1 MKDLQ
6 RKGGQCSEQSR
17 RGGGGRGPGRRL
29 ERKGLQRRGRGW
41 GLHAVAQKL
50 LDKFAPETWFLLG
63 TLASS

>member
-17 RGGGGRGPGRRL
+17 QGGGERGPGHRL
-29 ERKGLQRRGRGW
+29 ERTGQQGRGRGW
-41 GLHAVAQKL
+41 DIHAVAQKL
-50 LDKFAPETWFLLG
+50 LDKFPLETWFLLG